1 MDSALT
7 IPMFQQREDPI
18 ECINKA
24 MAFLSV
30 VASRQTQSF
39 AGNGNKGSAKNSR
52 GNYAAS
58 QLRVV
63 KCYNC
68 QGEGHMTRQCTQPK
82 RPRNTAWFK
91 EKLMFSEAQEAGQIL
106 DEEQLAFL
114 ADPRIKDT
122 LVAQQTIPQ
131 NSTFQTGDLDA
142 YDSDCD
148 DLSSAKGVLMANLS
162 NCDSDVLS
170 ETRNAKF
177 AAFQQ
182 EIDTLKETLSKN
194 VKEKESLSKT
204 LTVFKTES
212 KEKESKYIDKEIVLE
227 KQNKELENII
237 CKMYRSMQAM
247 HMLMKPQVFYND
259 TRKQALGYQNVFHL
273 KKVQRIKPTLY
284 DGSVLA
290 KEHAV
295 ISVIDDEET
304 LILEEESR
312 SKIVIAKE
320 HAVISVIDDE
330 ETLILEEES
339 RSKIVFNQMK
349 DAVDKCSVDK
359 NYFEIQIKQL
369 RIDNDQLLNQI
380 MFQEIMHIAMTSIDN
395 VDVNMSGV
403 NEYYKYLELE
413 TELLKKKDFVK
424 KDVFDKLVKAQ
435 SQEKDIVIMKL
446 KEKIKSLSG
455 KANVENVKME
465 IDEMETINIELE
477 HNQFVSIK
485 KTRVRSKEHS
495 DSLIAQINAK
505 SVENS
510 DLNTQLQEKVFA
522 IATLKNELRKLKGKN
537 VVDTSSL
544 KKTQGRSLRVCVIVG
559 RGDMDAS
566 RSSHATL
573 GLNLDPLFFAII
585 GCPLV
590 AVRSKYDHTDCQR
603 GNPCVRGFVLLL
615 A

>member
-1 MDSALT
+1 
-7 IPMFQQREDPI
+7 
-18 ECINKA
+18 
-24 MAFLSV
+24 
-30 VASRQTQSF
+30 
-39 AGNGNKGSAKNSR
+39 
-52 GNYAAS
+52 
-58 QLRVV
+58 
-63 KCYNC
+63 
-68 QGEGHMTRQCTQPK
+68 MT
-82 RPRNTAWFK
+82 
-91 EKLMFSEAQEAGQIL
+91 
-106 DEEQLAFL
+106 DH
-114 ADPRIKDT
+114 
-122 LVAQQTIPQ
+122 V
-131 NSTFQTGDLDA
+131 
-142 YDSDCD
+142 
-148 DLSSAKGVLMANLS
+148 ANLDKENQTNKMVNESLTAALERYKEHVVIFEQRINVDS
-162 NCDSDVLS
+162 NNRD
-170 ETRNAKF
+170 K
-177 AAFQQ
+177 

-247 HMLMKPQVFYND
+247 YMLMKPQVFYDD
-259 TRKQALGYQNVFHL
+259 THKQALGYQNVFHL
-273 KKVQRIKPTLY
+273 KKAQRIKPTLY
-284 DGSVLA
+284 DGSVIA

-339 RSKIVFNQMK
+339 RSKITTSDAITADEITEVQSVFNQMK
-349 DAVDKCSVDK
+349 DVVDKCSVDK

-403 NEYYKYLELE
+403 NEYCKYLELE
-413 TELLKKKDFVK
+413 TELLKKKDFVE

-455 KANVENVKME
+455 KANVENVKMD

-477 HNQFVSIK
+477 HSVAKLLSENENLRKEQEHLKSIYKDQFVSIK

-537 VVDTSSL
+537 VVDT
-544 KKTQGRSLRVCVIVG
+544 
-559 RGDMDAS
+559 
-566 RSSHATL
+566 
-573 GLNLDPLFFAII
+573 
-585 GCPLV
+585 
-590 AVRSKYDHTDCQR
+590 AVSKPSADGTTS
-603 GNPCVRGFVLLL
+603 P
-615 A
+615 